1 MGQKKQ
7 QQVVQK
13 KKNWLLRFVFATI
26 LLLASTGALCYYAW
40 NLRLD
45 HLASSSRATVCETQL
60 DERKASSATLSADL
74 EACQEAKDNHAS
86 REKAQAESLEA
97 MAQNLDATKSELTVL
112 RKQREETAK
121 RLAAF
126 RSLTEKF
133 RKMIDSGKLDVVVRN
148 GRMMLKLP
156 AGVLFPS
163 GSADLSRDG
172 ELTLMEVA
180 VVLRDMED
188 RTLLVTGH
196 TDNRPVE
203 DAASKSKY
211 ATNWELSA
219 ARAVNVTKFLIESR
233 LDPKNLIAAGH
244 AQYDPVGDNTTA
256 DGRQANR
263 RIEIALLPKI
273 EELPPMPT
281 E

>member
-1 MGQKKQ
+1 MGQKK
-7 QQVVQK
+7 VERTVK
-13 KKNWLLRFVFATI
+13 KKNWLGRFVFATI
-26 LLLASTGALCYYAW
+26 VLLGSTGALGYYAW

-45 HLASSSRATVCETQL
+45 HRASSSRATVCETQL
-60 DERKASSATLSADL
+60 DEIKAASRSQRADL
-74 EACQEAKDNHAS
+74 EACQ
-86 REKAQAESLEA
+86 KAEETLAFRQKTQAESLEA
-97 MAQNLDATKSELTVL
+97 MAKNLDATKSELDEL
-112 RKQREETAK
+112 RKQREQTAK
-121 RLAAF
+121 RLDAF

-133 RKMIDSGKLDVVVRN
+133 RKMIDSGKLDVVVR
-148 GRMMLKLP
+148 GGQMMLKLP

-163 GSADLSRDG
+163 GSAELSREG

-180 VVLRDMED
+180 VVLRGMED

-203 DAASKSKY
+203 NAENKTKY

-219 ARAVNVTKFLIESR
+219 ARAVNVTKFLIESK

-244 AQYDPVGDNTTA
+244 AQYDPVGDNNTE
-256 DGRQANR
+256 DGRQTNR
-263 RIEIALLPKI
+263 RIEIALLPNI